1 MSNENKPPT
10 LFDWL
15 GLNDP
20 REYPKVFGHFI
31 GFFFTLVVLAFVAL
45 FVMAFAAAFVL
56 VFGAFTG
63 QGATLGLG
71 ALLVAL
77 LGAPFLIW
85 RTVVAQNTLDTAR
98 KEAALKEEALFNDK
112 INAAAKDLAARRQ
125 VTRLVIQDEK
135 ETILTEWED
144 DLVTR
149 AAAIDLLEGLAN
161 ERPDAAPRIAR
172 QLSIYVRELS
182 RQYPAKDLPTHL
194 VGDDLFYWCKTL
206 FPFRTDAERATQ
218 TLGRLH
224 LVQGA
229 ALAASDID
237 LREANLQ
244 GFDLQGLAFPSAQ
257 MSFARFDGALLA
269 ETKFI
274 RAELQ
279 HAKLT
284 GAYLDRTIMDGSNLS
299 FTSFEEAWL
308 SQTRLNAAE
317 FWRTN
322 LKARALVHVQMRG
335 AILNQVTFPKDA
347 VVVEPDVSGACMQNL
362 SESDCEFL
370 QPLFNSLFADI
381 TTVQRVPIAI
391 QPAHWPTDEYVLQDE
406 LTAQWRAWAA
416 SLTPPVT
423 IAPDYR
429 NQDPD

>member
-1 MSNENKPPT
+1 MSNENNPPT
-10 LFDWL
+10 LFEWL

-20 REYPKVFGHFI
+20 REYPKGFGHFI

-45 FVMAFAAAFVL
+45 FAMAFAAAFVL

-125 VTRLVIQDEK
+125 VTEQAEQDGK
-135 ETILTEWED
+135 QTFVTKWED

-182 RQYPAKDLPTHL
+182 RQYPAKEPPKDPEEAELIDWSRQL
-194 VGDDLFYWCKTL
+194 R
-206 FPFRTDAERATQ
+206 PFRTDVERAAQ
-218 TLGRLH
+218 ALGRLH
-224 LVQGA
+224 DIQGVV
-229 ALAASDID
+229 LADTDLD

-244 GFDLQGLAFPSAQ
+244 GFDLNGLTFPRAQ
-257 MSFARFDGALLA
+257 MAHGRMEGAKLS
-269 ETKFI
+269 ETKFV
-274 RAELQ
+274 RANLFRAQ
-279 HAKLT
+279 FVGTYLNRT
-284 GAYLDRTIMDGSNLS
+284 VMNGADLSVPWPPSGSGKS
-299 FTSFEEAWL
+299 CSISTSYA
-308 SQTRLNAAE
+308 SPRICAT
-317 FWRTN
+317 
-322 LKARALVHVQMRG
+322 
-335 AILNQVTFPKDA
+335 AIP
-347 VVVEPDVSGACMQNL
+347 
-362 SESDCEFL
+362 
-370 QPLFNSLFADI
+370 
-381 TTVQRVPIAI
+381 
-391 QPAHWPTDEYVLQDE
+391 
-406 LTAQWRAWAA
+406 
-416 SLTPPVT
+416 
-423 IAPDYR
+423 
-429 NQDPD
+429 